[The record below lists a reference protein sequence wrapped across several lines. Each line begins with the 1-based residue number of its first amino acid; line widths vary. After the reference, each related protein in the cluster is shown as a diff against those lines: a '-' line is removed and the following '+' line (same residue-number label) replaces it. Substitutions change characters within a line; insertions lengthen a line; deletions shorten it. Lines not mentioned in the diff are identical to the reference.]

1 MSFHFESINHL
12 QTENM
17 NKSCTRNEKLIM
29 SKTIFFFFHEYFEE
43 NKRKQRFNTGI
54 FVTNQ
59 DVGVKLIRAHDHL
72 LNIIKT

>member
-17 NKSCTRNEKLIM
+17 NKSCTRNDKLIM
-29 SKTIFFFFHEYFEE
+29 SKTIFFFHDNFEE
-43 NKRKQRFNTGI
+43 NKKKQRFNTGI

-59 DVGVKLIRAHDHL
+59 DVGVKPIRAHDHL